1 MVIEMTKILEGIRV
15 LDLSQ
20 VGVGPMC
27 TRILGDFGAE
37 VIKVEIPKVGE
48 PARTV
53 PPFLKG
59 QSYLFTVLNINK
71 KSITLN
77 LRSEKGRDIS

>member
-1 MVIEMTKILEGIRV
+1 MNKMTRILKGIKV
-15 LDLSQ
+15 VDLTQ
-20 VGVGPMC
+20 VGAGPMC

-53 PPFLKG
+53 PPLPQG
-59 QSYLFTVLNINK
+59 SVLLFYGNEYK
-71 KSITLN
+71 
-77 LRSEKGRDIS
+77 